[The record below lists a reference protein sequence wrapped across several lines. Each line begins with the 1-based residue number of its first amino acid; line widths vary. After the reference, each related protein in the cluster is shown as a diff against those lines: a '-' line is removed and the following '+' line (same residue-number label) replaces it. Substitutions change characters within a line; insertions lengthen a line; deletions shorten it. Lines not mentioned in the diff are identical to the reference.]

1 MRLPIIPIVILILL
15 NTAVDYYLF
24 RKLKNHSRFGNL
36 AKYRFWVSLALT
48 VGLIVVVSLPRRSGS
63 DSSLLFIM
71 WSLFAYLTIYVPKY
85 IAVLFDLIAKLP
97 RLWKNA
103 PWRKVSVAGI
113 IMGCVSFLL
122 MWWGALINRNNI
134 EVVGVDVYVK
144 NIPEAFDGY
153 RIAQISDLHVGTYY
167 DDTTFVS
174 KLVSRLN
181 ELDVDAIMF
190 TGDIVNRN
198 TKELIPFVETLSR
211 MNAKDGVFSILGN
224 HDYGDYSD
232 WESIE
237 AKQEDQRLMRELQGK
252 MGWRLLLNESVY
264 VYRGKDSIAVVG
276 VENVGDPPFKNYGS
290 LGDAISTLDKEVT
303 KILLSHNPAHWER
316 EISDKGNQDIALT
329 LSGHTH
335 AMQISLFGLSPAAF
349 RYKYWSGMY
358 TDDSGRQNLYVN
370 QGLGTVAIPMR
381 IGATPEITLITIRAE
396 KQK

>member
-1 MRLPIIPIVILILL
+1 MRLPIIPIVLLNLL
-15 NTAVDYYLF
+15 NTAVDYYLY

-48 VGLIVVVSLPRRSGS
+48 VGLVVVVSLPRRSGS

-71 WSLFAYLTIYVPKY
+71 WSLFVYLTIYIPKY
-85 IAVLFDLIAKLP
+85 IAILFDLIANLP
-97 RLWKNA
+97 RFWKKA
-103 PWRKVSVAGI
+103 PWRKVSVTGI
-113 IMGCVSFLL
+113 IMGCISFLL
-122 MWWGALINRNNI
+122 MWWGALVTRNNI
-134 EVVGVDVYVK
+134 EVVEVDVKVE
-144 NIPEAFDGY
+144 NLPEAFDGY

-167 DDTTFVS
+167 DDTTFVY
-174 KLVSRLN
+174 KLVSQLN
-181 ELDVDAIMF
+181 GLDVDAIMF

-211 MNAKDGVFSILGN
+211 MNAKDGVFSVLGN

-237 AKQEDQRLMRELQGK
+237 AKQENQRLMCELQDK
-252 MGWRLLLNESVY
+252 MGWRLLLNEAVY
-264 VYRGKDSIAVVG
+264 VYRENDSIAVVG

-290 LGDAISTLDKEVT
+290 LGEATSTLDDDVT
-303 KILLSHNPAHWER
+303 KILLSHNPAHWEQ
-316 EISDKGNQDIALT
+316 EISDKKSQNIALT

-335 AMQISLFGLSPAAF
+335 AMQMSLFGLSPAAL
-349 RYKYWSGMY
+349 RYKYWGGMY

-381 IGATPEITLITIRAE
+381 IGATPEITLITLR
-396 KQK
+396 K